1 MFGVKLKTQERH
13 LTAFGVELKTQS
25 APANSLNVVKVQVTA
40 DSVFSVKLKGG
51 CPVLG
56 VNDHSQFSLRSL
68 FSFG

>member
-1 MFGVKLKTQERH
+1 MSSNCVWCRAEDSR
-13 LTAFGVELKTQS
+13 V
-25 APANSLNVVKVQVTA
+25 PANCLDVVKVQATA
-40 DSVFSVKLKGG
+40 DSVFGVKLKGG